1 MEVLVGGGV
10 KTKIEFSDEELAQIA
25 ELVSEYF
32 DVYGYDPESP
42 SDKLL
47 QSIYKKVKGEEWTK

>member
-1 MEVLVGGGV
+1 V
-10 KTKIEFSDEELAQIA
+10 KAKVEFSDEELAQIA

>member
-1 MEVLVGGGV
+1 MVGGRV
-10 KTKIEFSDEELAQIA
+10 KAKVEFSDEELAQIA

>member
-1 MEVLVGGGV
+1 LVGGRV
-10 KTKIEFSDEELAQIA
+10 KAKVEFSDEELAQIA

-32 DVYGYDPESP
+32 DVYGYDLESP

>member
-1 MEVLVGGGV
+1 MKAKV
-10 KTKIEFSDEELAQIA
+10 EFSDEELAQIA

-47 QSIYKKVKGEEWTK
+47 QGIYKKIKGEEWTK